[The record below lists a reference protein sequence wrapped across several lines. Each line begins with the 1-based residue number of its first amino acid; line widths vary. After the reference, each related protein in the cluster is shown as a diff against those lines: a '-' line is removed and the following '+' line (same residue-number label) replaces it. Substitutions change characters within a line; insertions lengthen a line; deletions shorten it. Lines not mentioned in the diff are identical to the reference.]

1 MVAIPAGGGG
11 GNLSAFQIIALWI
24 YEGGSLNTGGVAL
37 ARALSESS
45 GNPVATSANPDG
57 GSNIGLYQL
66 DTKGVGAG
74 YTEAQLKDPYTNT
87 KITIAATNGGTDW
100 SEWADN
106 WSEYIEES
114 DAALSSFRQSAGD
127 NLGSYVKSVLK
138 GLAGA
143 TGAGAITP
151 STGDNSGG
159 SGGGGWLS
167 FLTDPISAATDMLK
181 IVEFLINPL
190 SWLRILAG
198 FAGFLLLGMGL
209 YMMAKAA

>member
-11 GNLSAFQIIALWI
+11 GNLSGFQIIALWI
-24 YEGGSLNTGGVAL
+24 YEGGSINTAGVAL

-45 GNPVATSANPDG
+45 GNPAATSANPDG
-57 GSNIGLYQL
+57 GTNIGLYQL
-66 DTKGVGAG
+66 DTKGVGSG
-74 YTEAQLKDPYTNT
+74 YSEAQLKDPYTNT

-100 SEWADN
+100 REWADN
-106 WSEYIEES
+106 WSDFIEEA
-114 DAALSSFRQSAGD
+114 DATLASFRQSAGD
-127 NLGSYVKSVLK
+127 NLGSYVKSVIK

-143 TGAGAITP
+143 TGPGSITP
-151 STGDNSGG
+151 SSSDNSG

-167 FLTDPISAATDMLK
+167 FLTDPLSAATDMLK
-181 IVEFLINPL
+181 IVEFLINPI

-198 FAGFLLLGMGL
+198 FAGFMLLGMGL